1 MDGSRYRARG
11 EDRVGEVKERVL
23 PAAHRAAHRAVQ
35 PLAKSLQRREGLQWS
50 VETRHLLRAGP
61 G

>member
-1 MDGSRYRARG
+1 MDGRRYRARG

-23 PAAHRAAHRAVQ
+23 PAAHRAVQ
-35 PLAKSLQRREGLQWS
+35 PLAKPLQRRERFQWS

>member
-1 MDGSRYRARG
+1 MDGRRYRTRG

-23 PAAHRAAHRAVQ
+23 PAAHRAVQ